1 MDSNEFRIF
10 KQQHKIIPI
19 KEQNENLEK
28 FSEISEL
35 KSEIDE
41 WAALNKFAVYQAYKE
56 QQERK
61 EKKLFTAQKM
71 KEELDKQA

>member
-10 KQQHKIIPI
+10 KKQHKIIPI

-56 QQERK
+56 
-61 EKKLFTAQKM
+61 
-71 KEELDKQA
+71 